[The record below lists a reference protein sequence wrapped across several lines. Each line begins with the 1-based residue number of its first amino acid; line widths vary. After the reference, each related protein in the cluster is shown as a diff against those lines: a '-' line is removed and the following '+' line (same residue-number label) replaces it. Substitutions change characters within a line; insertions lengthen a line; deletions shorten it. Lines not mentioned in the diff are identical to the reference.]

1 MSKSLPI
8 LAYHHVTPLADDMIN
23 VSLTH
28 FEDQMALLSRRGFTA
43 LFISEAVDCLRGR
56 KTWPSK
62 PVVLTF
68 DDGYR
73 DNFRFAFPVLK
84 KYGIKATIF
93 TVTGWMSEFR
103 DPPNDEEIF
112 THRQCRELAEQGQ
125 AARIALSWEEVRLME
140 ESGLVEIESHGHSH
154 NKELFLNGPGLRREL
169 YLSQE
174 SFIRHLN
181 RQSRHFCW
189 PGGRYNESSLKIAG
203 ALGFISTCTTERG
216 INIPGHDPMRLKR
229 VTAKDDQAPW
239 LKKTLFIFSSPFL
252 GGLYAKIKPK

>member
-1 MSKSLPI
+1 MPKSIPI
-8 LAYHHVTPLADDMIN
+8 LAYHHVSPLVDDMIN
-23 VSLTH
+23 VSLPH
-28 FEDQMALLSRRGFTA
+28 FEDQMALLNRGGFTA
-43 LFISEAVDCLRGR
+43 LFISEAVDCLQGR

-73 DNFRFAFPVLK
+73 DNFQFAFPLLK
-84 KYGIKATIF
+84 KFGIKATIF

-103 DPPNDEEIF
+103 DPQNDEEIF

-125 AARIALSWEEVRLME
+125 AARIALSWEEARLME

-154 NKELFLNGPGLRREL
+154 NKELFLNGPGLRQEL

-189 PGGRYNESSLKIAG
+189 PGGRFNESSLKIAG
-203 ALGFISTCTTERG
+203 GLGFISTCTTERG

-229 VTAKDDQAPW
+229 VTAKDDQAAW
-239 LKKTLFIFSSPFL
+239 LKKTLLIFSSPFL